1 MTPSNTPSQAP
12 GVEKRRARSHT
23 GAAMSVPPDAAAPAV
38 APDGSP
44 DVSIS
49 VAEDSDEALMLSY
62 AAGRAAAFDTLY
74 ARHKGGVYR
83 YLLRHCG
90 NAGTADELFQDV
102 WMNAIRARDRYVPT
116 AKFTTW
122 LYTLA
127 RHRLVD
133 HWRASGQAKFV
144 SIDDDGDE
152 NTRTTV
158 EALPAARQKEPEA
171 QLATRQLGEQ
181 LRAALA
187 TLPAAQR
194 DAFLL
199 QHEGGLS
206 LAEIGELTGV
216 GMETVKSRLRYAVA
230 RLRSELTELRTEPST
245 DLGAA
250 RREELR

>member
-1 MTPSNTPSQAP
+1 MSAP
-12 GVEKRRARSHT
+12 
-23 GAAMSVPPDAAAPAV
+23 P
-38 APDGSP
+38 
-44 DVSIS
+44 
-49 VAEDSDEALMLSY
+49 DSDEVLMLSY
-62 AAGRAAAFDTLY
+62 AAGSAAAFDTLY

-90 NAGTADELFQDV
+90 NAATADELFQEV
-102 WMNAIRARDRYVPT
+102 WMNAIRARERYTPT

-133 HWRASGQAKFV
+133 HWRASGQAKFT
-144 SIDDDGDE
+144 SIDADNEMSEMSEMSGGMG
-152 NTRTTV
+152 NCGGARATV
-158 EALPAARQKEPEA
+158 EAIPAARREEPDA
-171 QLATRQLGEQ
+171 RVATRQLGEQ
-181 LRAALA
+181 LRAALD
-187 TLPAAQR
+187 TLPAVQR

-230 RLRSELTELRTEPST
+230 KLRGELSSLQGSQN
-245 DLGAA
+245 
-250 RREELR
+250 EEWR

>member
-1 MTPSNTPSQAP
+1 
-12 GVEKRRARSHT
+12 
-23 GAAMSVPPDAAAPAV
+23 MSAPPD
-38 APDGSP
+38 S
-44 DVSIS
+44 S
-49 VAEDSDEALMLSY
+49 VATSVATSFAEDTDEALMLSY

-127 RHRLVD
+127 HHRLVD
-133 HWRASGQAKFV
+133 HWRASGQVKLA
-144 SIDDDGDE
+144 SIDDDHDE
-152 NTRTTV
+152 GTRAAV
-158 EALPAARQKEPEA
+158 EALPGARREEPDA
-171 QLATRQLGEQ
+171 QHATRQLREQ
-181 LRAALA
+181 LHAALA
-187 TLPAAQR
+187 TLPAVQR

-206 LAEIGELTGV
+206 LAEIAELTGAGV
-216 GMETVKSRLRYAVA
+216 ETVKSRLRYAVA
-230 RLRSELTELRTEPST
+230 KLRGELESL
-245 DLGAA
+245 
-250 RREELR
+250 REEFR